1 MDKQLKNNINSD
13 EVNKSAFK
21 LINHL
26 LLLNVLLILIII
38 TFAIYFLFVF
48 NKSTNT
54 ESITNE
60 VVSETSIM
68 QSDAKEMIPLENYWT
83 APSIDEIKDVEQ
95 KNRVEY
101 GKEIIAHTSVYF
113 GAKGTVNA
121 NSTNGMNC
129 QNCHLDAGTK
139 VFGNNYSAVA
149 STYPKFR
156 ARSGSSENIYKRV
169 NDCFERSLNGKGL
182 DTTSKEMQ
190 AIVAYINF
198 LGKDVAKGEKPKGVG
213 FKELAFLDRAI
224 DPIKGKIV
232 YDQKCVSCHQTT
244 GEGLLT
250 DDKTAFVYPPL
261 WGKNSYNDGAGLYRM
276 SNFAK
281 YVKYNMPLGVN
292 HENTQLTDEEAWDVA
307 AFVNSQ
313 SRPKKNIK
321 KDWPNIADK
330 PFDHPFGPYADGFT
344 EKEHKYGPFK
354 PIKSKLEESKEAKK
368 TTSKNS

>member
-1 MDKQLKNNINSD
+1 MENELKNNNS
-13 EVNKSAFK
+13 EGVNKPAFK
-21 LINHL
+21 LINQL

-38 TFAIYFLFVF
+38 VFAIFFLIVF
-48 NKSTNT
+48 NKNTQVEKSTPT
-54 ESITNE
+54 
-60 VVSETSIM
+60 VMAETTMVQNDTKPSTP
-68 QSDAKEMIPLENYWT
+68 AETFWA
-83 APSIDEIKDVEQ
+83 APSTEEIKDAEQ
-95 KNRVEY
+95 KKLVEY
-101 GKEIIAHTSVYF
+101 GKEIITHTSVYF

-121 NSTNGMNC
+121 NATNGMNC

-156 ARSGSSENIYKRV
+156 ARSGSTENIYKRV
-169 NDCFERSLNGKGL
+169 NDCFERSLNGKAL
-182 DTTSKEMQ
+182 DTNTKEMQ

-198 LGKDVAKGEKPKGVG
+198 LGKDVPKGEKPKGVG
-213 FKELAFLDRAI
+213 FKDLAFLDRAI
-224 DPIKGKIV
+224 DPTKGKVV
-232 YDQKCVSCHQTT
+232 YEQKCVSCHQTT
-244 GEGLLT
+244 GEGLLNE
-250 DDKTAFVYPPL
+250 DKTAFVYPPL

-321 KDWPNIADK
+321 KDWPNIAEK
-330 PFDHPFGPYADGFT
+330 PFDHPFGPYADGYT
-344 EKEHKYGPFK
+344 EKEHKYGPYK
-354 PIKSKLEESKEAKK
+354 PIKTKLEELKEAKK
-368 TTSKNS
+368 TTSKKS